1 MVGGRKM
8 KRNERRKRIMPVILA
23 VAICITS
30 MLVMEPAE
38 TSAATTYI
46 KPEEFIRALVK
57 ELDLPVDSSN
67 VDAAIK
73 AGIVK
78 DGEEFSSNLTRTE
91 AAVLLNR
98 ADEYLYGDTLDP
110 KLLELTLE
118 KRISDIQSIEEDK
131 RLDVV
136 KCYLKG
142 FIKGYSNGKYSTDR
156 KFKGNS
162 KMSYNGALKCIAMLK
177 DKSLRAKISLDG
189 QLIRTTNLPKN
200 AELFPYILAS
210 YPNKYYEWELKYQT
224 IARLNKDK
232 KITNLVDYASPKNI
246 DNLNVSDYE
255 KFSLIK
261 KECINEWMEKA
272 KKHLELVFNVNY
284 RTIDNEWYDSILKT
298 NYQYGTVYEW
308 LPRKKLDWYI
318 EMMKQNKT
326 IVEADKIAVDGSS
339 LYYYN
344 DSFYMRVYVKYR
356 VISSEDLSVPDG
368 NTPGDKWSYDKVLFS
383 YGFNDL
389 GKKITLGEW
398 REEYYNIVLGDY
410 STEGDLG
417 IQYVEFLPGKEL
429 D

>member
-368 NTPGDKWSYDKVLFS
+368 NGRMIKYYLVM
-383 YGFNDL
+383 DL
-389 GKKITLGEW
+389 MT
-398 REEYYNIVLGDY
+398 
-410 STEGDLG
+410 
-417 IQYVEFLPGKEL
+417 
-429 D
+429 